1 MQAKVYSG
9 LFWALVFFI
18 VGYFFIKVHPLYIF
32 DTDDWAFVQDTRNG
46 RAWPVWGIW
55 NPTRVFPEIFMPAIS
70 WLSVIFIYPFN
81 ADYIESLS
89 IGFGITLSFFII
101 FLGIMLSKFFE
112 NSFKLVRFESLL
124 FSLFFTLFL
133 FYPLYRHSNLYL
145 LRAINVTSVFY
156 YTISAL
162 LCSAVV
168 LWLLGKNEK
177 FGEMGHFSQSLLIV
191 AIYLSLNSNLF
202 ESIVLF
208 SFSVSVILIS
218 LYGEIKHDNCLSFSC
233 LLSSI
238 KKCIHNNL
246 LHIFIII
253 AYLIVLI
260 YEANGG
266 RASDYSSGVFELDI
280 KSSFNAFI
288 HSLVK
293 TQQGFHIL
301 LIANLTGVLIYLY
314 RRRKNKLQALDRLFA
329 DVIVKLFV
337 SFVITAVFL
346 ILLCSKT
353 GAGYLGRTE
362 VVLSYFFYILA
373 LSFCSLV
380 YTYKCVK
387 SHFHPVICLLPLLI
401 ILFSSNVVFGGN
413 RYAENSMAQF
423 PVLIGKKISDDLISQ
438 IISADNSGKTDIE
451 ILVPEFLGPTNDNW
465 PLALYGAQRLS
476 NALYIHR
483 IISRKIIV
491 RFIPE
496 KKMNYKYKID

>member
-1 MQAKVYSG
+1 MQSKVYTVF
-9 LFWALVFFI
+9 FWTSVFFFI
-18 VGYFFIKVHPLYIF
+18 VYFFIKVHPLYIF
-32 DTDDWAFVQDTRNG
+32 DTDDWAYIQDSRNG

-81 ADYIESLS
+81 VDYIESLS

-101 FLGIMLSKFFE
+101 VLGIMLSNFFE
-112 NSFKLVRFESLL
+112 NIFKLVRFESLL
-124 FSLFFTLFL
+124 FSLLFILFL

-145 LRAINVTSVFY
+145 LKAGNVTCIFY
-156 YTISAL
+156 YTIPAL

-177 FGEMGHFSQSLLIV
+177 FGEMGHFSLSLLIV

-208 SFSVSVILIS
+208 SFSFSIILIS
-218 LYGEIKHDNCLSFSC
+218 LYTEIKQKNCLSF
-233 LLSSI
+233 LGLFSSI
-238 KKCIHNNL
+238 KNSVQNNK
-246 LHIFIII
+246 LHIFLII

-266 RASDYSSGVFELDI
+266 RASGYSADVFELDI
-280 KSSFNAFI
+280 KSSFNTFI

-301 LIANLTGVLIYLY
+301 LIANLTGLFIYLY
-314 RRRKNKLQALDRLFA
+314 RRKKNKLQPLDRLFSE
-329 DVIVKLFV
+329 VLVKLV
-337 SFVITAVFL
+337 ISFIITTIFL

-353 GAGYLGRTE
+353 GAGYLGRTD
-362 VVLSYFFYILA
+362 VALSYFFYILA

-387 SHFHPVICLLPLLI
+387 SHFNPVICLLPLLI

-413 RYAENSMAQF
+413 RYEETSMAQF

-438 IISADNSGKTDIE
+438 IISADNSGETDIE
-451 ILVPEFLGPTNDNW
+451 ILVPEFIGPTNDNW
-465 PLALYGAQRLS
+465 PLALYGAQRVS
-476 NALYIHR
+476 DALYNHR
-483 IISRKIIV
+483 IISREISVSFVPDRKI
-491 RFIPE
+491 
-496 KKMNYKYKID
+496 NYKYKID